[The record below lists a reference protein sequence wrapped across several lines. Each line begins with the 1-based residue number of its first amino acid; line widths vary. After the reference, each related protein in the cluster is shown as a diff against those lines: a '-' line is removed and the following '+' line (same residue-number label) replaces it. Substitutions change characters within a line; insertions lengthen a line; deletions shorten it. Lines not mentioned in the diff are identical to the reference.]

1 MITVKRKVDVKLV
14 SRNRKTIVPA
24 TEPRPER
31 QGKIPRISRL
41 MALAIQFEEML
52 QTGEVTDATELA
64 SLYNVTQPRMSQIR
78 ALTLLAPDLQETL
91 LTLPRETTG
100 RSQIHE
106 KCLRPICAEV
116 DFARQREMWKLIAPS
131 WTSELLS

>member
-1 MITVKRKVDVKLV
+1 MITVKRKVEVKLV
-14 SRNRKTIVPA
+14 TRSRKTIVPA
-24 TEPRPER
+24 AEPRPER
-31 QGKIPRISRL
+31 QGRIPRISRL

-52 QTGEVTDATELA
+52 QTGEVPDATELA

-91 LTLPRETTG
+91 LNLPRETTG

-106 KCLRPICAEV
+106 KCLRPLCAEV
-116 DFARQREMWKLIAPS
+116 DFARQRAMWKAI
-131 WTSELLS
+131 SEPLQ